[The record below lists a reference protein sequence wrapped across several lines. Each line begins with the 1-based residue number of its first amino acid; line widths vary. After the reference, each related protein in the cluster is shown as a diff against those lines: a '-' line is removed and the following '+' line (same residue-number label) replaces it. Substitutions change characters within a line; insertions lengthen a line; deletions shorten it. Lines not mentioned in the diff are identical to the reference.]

1 MSPSLPPANPTSSGN
16 TAAAT
21 EPRTPS
27 GWPVVSPLTTL
38 TSLKMKLGLAMAAS
52 VSVASAATWFLLVQ
66 GIGVYWTIPAAI
78 ALALLVAQL
87 LATGT
92 TAPLRR
98 MTAAT
103 KHFAAGDYTPRVA
116 VSTRDEVGELAT
128 ALNIMAADL
137 GTADAQRRDLIA
149 NASHELRTPVAAM
162 RAQLENLVDGVTPAD
177 RPNLEQTLDQAERLA
192 GLVDQLLDLSRLEA
206 GVAPLHLESLSVAQ
220 FLDSVIAETRLATAA
235 DERGINF
242 AVETQ
247 PSAAAIDADPAR
259 LRQVLANLLH
269 NATKFAPSHSTVTCR
284 FRYDTSAE
292 QDWAVF
298 DVVDAGPGIQPADRE
313 RVFERLHRN
322 QVGNAGGTGLGLAIA
337 RWAVQLH
344 GGTITVVDT
353 TQGCCLQIRIPA
365 KAEHQ
370 PD

>member
-1 MSPSLPPANPTSSGN
+1 
-16 TAAAT
+16 
-21 EPRTPS
+21 
-27 GWPVVSPLTTL
+27 
-38 TSLKMKLGLAMAAS
+38 MAAS

-103 KHFAAGDYTPRVA
+103 KHFAAGDYTPRLE

-128 ALNIMAADL
+128 ALNVMAADL

-162 RAQLENLVDGVTPAD
+162 RAQLENLVDGITPAD
-177 RPNLEQTLDQAERLA
+177 RPHLEQTLDQAERLA
-192 GLVDQLLDLSRLEA
+192 GLVEQLLDLSRLEA
-206 GVAPLHLESLSVAQ
+206 GVAPLHLEPLNVSD
-220 FLDSVIAETRLATAA
+220 FLDSVVTETKLATAA
-235 DERGINF
+235 DERKITF
-242 AVETQ
+242 AIELRSPET
-247 PSAAAIDADPAR
+247 SIHADPAR

-284 FRYDTSAE
+284 FRLQTSDS
-292 QDWAVF
+292 QDWALFEVI
-298 DVVDAGPGIQPADRE
+298 DTGPGIQPADRE
-313 RVFERLHRN
+313 KVFERLHRSD
-322 QVGNAGGTGLGLAIA
+322 VGNAGGTGLGLAIA
-337 RWAVQLH
+337 RWAAQLH
-344 GGTITVVDT
+344 GGTITVADT
-353 TQGCCLQIRIPA
+353 TTGCCLHVRIPA
-365 KAEHQ
+365 HTA
-370 PD
+370 